1 MMLSLEDLNI
11 NLANYITSKTPNHVV
26 VVTSKLARQF
36 CLHHL
41 YHLETFDIVEVENG
55 DACKTIQSTAFVWE
69 KLLEY
74 KVNRKSMIIAVGGGS
89 VLDLA
94 GFCAST
100 FMRGIPIMYIPTTL
114 LSMVDSAEGG
124 KTGINFKGVKNIIG
138 TFQQADII
146 LNCPTFIQTL
156 PRLEILSGWA
166 EMMKHGILEGHS
178 LWKTIQNGIP
188 DASDPIWNELIEQN
202 IQFKQ
207 KIVQSDFKEAG
218 PRKLLNLGHTV
229 GHALEALK
237 LNDLEINHG
246 ICVANGIMIESLIA
260 FEIHL
265 CNADFLSE
273 IQRIFNRDFPKIT
286 YEKSEIPE
294 LLELIKVDKKND
306 IEGIKCTL
314 PNRIG
319 DVEYDVIVPIELIE
333 KVLLNWISV

>member
-11 NLANYITSKTPNHVV
+11 NLTKYLTSKTPDHVV
-26 VVTSKLARQF
+26 VVTSKFARQF
-36 CLHHL
+36 CLNQINHL
-41 YHLETFDIVEVENG
+41 TNFNVIEVENG
-55 DACKTIQSTAFVWE
+55 EASKTLQSAAFVWE
-69 KLLEY
+69 KLLEF

-100 FMRGIPIMYIPTTL
+100 FMRGIPIIYIPTTL

-156 PRLEILSGWA
+156 PQLEILSGWA

-237 LNDLEINHG
+237 LNDPEINHG
-246 ICVANGIMIESLIA
+246 ICVANGIMIESLLA

-265 CNADFLSE
+265 CTADFLSE

>member
-1 MMLSLEDLNI
+1 MLSIETLNI
-11 NLANYITSKTPNHVV
+11 QIANHLTTKSPNQVVVITSKF
-26 VVTSKLARQF
+26 ARIN

-41 YHLETFDIVEVENG
+41 YHLETFDVIEVENG
-55 DACKTIQSTAFVWE
+55 DACKTLNSAAFVWE
-69 KLLEY
+69 KLLQY
-74 KVNRKSMIIAVGGGS
+74 KVNRKSMIIAIGGGS
-89 VLDLA
+89 ILDLA

-100 FMRGIPIMYIPTTL
+100 FMRGISVMYIPTTL

-124 KTGINFKGVKNIIG
+124 KTGINFNGVKNIIG

-146 LNCPTFIQTL
+146 FNCPTFIQTL
-156 PRLEILSGWA
+156 PQIEILSGWA

-178 LWKTIQNGIP
+178 LWEIIKKGIP
-188 DASDPIWNELIEQN
+188 ESNDPLWHQYIEEN
-202 IQFKQ
+202 IKFKQ
-207 KIVQSDFKEAG
+207 KIVHSDFKEAG

-237 LNDLEINHG
+237 MNDPEINHG

-260 FEIHL
+260 SEIHL
-265 CNADFLSE
+265 CNAEFLSE
-273 IQRIFNRDFPKIT
+273 IQRIFYRDFPKIT
-286 YEKSEIPE
+286 YEKSEIPM
-294 LLELIKVDKKND
+294 LLELIQTDKKND

>member
-1 MMLSLEDLNI
+1 MILSIEDLNI
-11 NLANYITSKTPNHVV
+11 NLGKYVTSKAPDHVV

-36 CLHHL
+36 CLNQINEL
-41 YHLETFDIVEVENG
+41 TNCDVIEVENG
-55 DACKTIQSTAFVWE
+55 EACKTLQSAATVWE
-69 KLLEY
+69 KLLEF

-100 FMRGIPIMYIPTTL
+100 YMRGISIAYIPTTL

-124 KTGINFKGVKNIIG
+124 KTGINFNGVKNIIG

-146 LNCPTFIQTL
+146 FNCPSFNQTL
-156 PRLEILSGWA
+156 PQIELLSGWA
-166 EMMKHGILEGHS
+166 EIMKHGILEGHS
-178 LWKTIQNGIP
+178 LWETVKVGMPDATDSAWKTI
-188 DASDPIWNELIEQN
+188 IEEN

-218 PRKLLNLGHTV
+218 PRKLLNFGHTV

-237 LNDLEINHG
+237 LNDENINHG
-246 ICVANGIMIESLIA
+246 ICVANGMLIESLLA

-265 CNADFLSE
+265 CNAEFLNE
-273 IQRIFNRDFPKIT
+273 INSIFNRDFPKIT
-286 YEKSEIPE
+286 YEKSEIPQ
-294 LLELIKVDKKND
+294 LLEFIKADKKND
-306 IEGIKCTL
+306 IEGIKFTL

-319 DVEYDVIVPIELIE
+319 DVEYDVIVPIPLIE
-333 KVLLNWISV
+333 KALIDWISI